1 MNTMFALLRTYPGR
15 SALML
20 TALIVAGAAEG
31 LSLTALLPLLSVATG
46 EPVKG
51 GINDIV
57 LEVLRQL
64 GIEPSVGAILVFIV
78 CGIAIKSL
86 LVLVANSQVGY
97 TVARI
102 ATDFRVA
109 LIDALLASQW
119 QYFVKQRTGALANS
133 VATEAY
139 RAATGFEYG
148 ARVISL
154 LLQVSVYTIVA
165 LMVSWPATLAA
176 LAIGAIF
183 VLALHSLLR
192 IARRAGLKQTQ
203 LNRELL
209 SYLTDVL
216 GSVKPLK
223 AMARDHAAEAILK
236 RQTGDLEHATRRE
249 VMSRETLRALQEPI
263 LATLAALGLYFA
275 LSMWGLGL
283 SEVMVLVF
291 ILVRLLGLVNKTQ
304 RQYQRVVTQ
313 ESAYWALRKTVE
325 QALAAGETA
334 NGMKTPTIDDS
345 IRLEDVGFA
354 YGEHRVFDSLDLEI
368 PARSLVVL
376 TAPSGAGKSTLLDLL
391 CGLLK
396 PQHGSI
402 RVDGVSLAEIDLS
415 AWRKF
420 IGYVPQETVLLHDS
434 ILNNVTIGEPELTE
448 QDAVRALKQTGVWD
462 FIERLPNGL
471 NTVVGERGGQISGGQ
486 RQRIA
491 IARAL
496 THRPKVLILDEPTS
510 ALDRETERLICVTL
524 RQLAEHLTVIAA
536 SHQASLIEAAD
547 RVISLEDG
555 KAVLV
560 TTKHHDKTEA
570 AT

>member
-109 LIDALLASQW
+109 LSDALLASQW

-176 LAIGAIF
+176 LAIGI
-183 VLALHSLLR
+183 
-192 IARRAGLKQTQ
+192 
-203 LNRELL
+203 E
-209 SYLTDVL
+209 
-216 GSVKPLK
+216 
-223 AMARDHAAEAILK
+223 
-236 RQTGDLEHATRRE
+236 
-249 VMSRETLRALQEPI
+249 
-263 LATLAALGLYFA
+263 
-275 LSMWGLGL
+275 
-283 SEVMVLVF
+283 
-291 ILVRLLGLVNKTQ
+291 
-304 RQYQRVVTQ
+304 
-313 ESAYWALRKTVE
+313 
-325 QALAAGETA
+325 
-334 NGMKTPTIDDS
+334 
-345 IRLEDVGFA
+345 
-354 YGEHRVFDSLDLEI
+354 
-368 PARSLVVL
+368 
-376 TAPSGAGKSTLLDLL
+376 KS
-391 CGLLK
+391 
-396 PQHGSI
+396 
-402 RVDGVSLAEIDLS
+402 
-415 AWRKF
+415 W
-420 IGYVPQETVLLHDS
+420 
-434 ILNNVTIGEPELTE
+434 
-448 QDAVRALKQTGVWD
+448 
-462 FIERLPNGL
+462 
-471 NTVVGERGGQISGGQ
+471 
-486 RQRIA
+486 
-491 IARAL
+491 
-496 THRPKVLILDEPTS
+496 
-510 ALDRETERLICVTL
+510 
-524 RQLAEHLTVIAA
+524 
-536 SHQASLIEAAD
+536 
-547 RVISLEDG
+547 
-555 KAVLV
+555 
-560 TTKHHDKTEA
+560 
-570 AT
+570 